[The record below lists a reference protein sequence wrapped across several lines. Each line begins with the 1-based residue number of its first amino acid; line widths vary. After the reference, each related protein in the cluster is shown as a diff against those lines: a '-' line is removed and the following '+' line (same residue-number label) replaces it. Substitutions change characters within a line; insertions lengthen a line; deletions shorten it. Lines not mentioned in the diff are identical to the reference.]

1 MVSVPLIPAFHR
13 FVCFQPN
20 VGEPSQETS
29 LSRSERKRNREQHRR
44 NEVTNG
50 LDAMAAMLSK
60 IDPGRMKGG
69 RWTSKK
75 ESGDG
80 GVAMSRVE
88 LLNHALETLDRL
100 HTENESRKR
109 IIADL
114 IKGAGVP
121 GVPSQQAG
129 VIDSNDSE
137 KSDSKKQKM
146 EVRGEAPVVRR

>member
-1 MVSVPLIPAFHR
+1 M
-13 FVCFQPN
+13 
-20 VGEPSQETS
+20 
-29 LSRSERKRNREQHRR
+29 
-44 NEVTNG
+44 TNG

-75 ESGDG
+75 ENSDG

-114 IKGAGVP
+114 TKGAGVAGLP
-121 GVPSQQAG
+121 PQQAG
-129 VIDSNDSE
+129 IIANNDSE
-137 KSDSKKQKM
+137 KVDPKNQNM
-146 EVRGEAPVVRR
+146 EVRGEAPMARR